1 MKKLQIILLALFT
14 IGICSCKDK
23 NKETEPEV
31 VTVDNN
37 SEIKPHEIEDTGIEF
52 NDAKVKEVFDQYLQ
66 VENALINTD
75 AEKAAKEAFKLQE
88 VIKGVDDDA
97 ITSRA
102 INAIADTDDI
112 EVQRHNF
119 VALTTSMEDI
129 LEGAIDSG
137 TVYKQYCPM
146 AFNNTGAYWFS
157 NSKEIFNPYFGEKM
171 LKCGRVE
178 AEIK

>member
-1 MKKLQIILLALFT
+1 
-14 IGICSCKDK
+14 
-23 NKETEPEV
+23 
-31 VTVDNN
+31 
-37 SEIKPHEIEDTGIEF
+37 
-52 NDAKVKEVFDQYLQ
+52 
-66 VENALINTD
+66 
-75 AEKAAKEAFKLQE
+75 
-88 VIKGVDDDA
+88 
-97 ITSRA
+97 
-102 INAIADTDDI
+102 
-112 EVQRHNF
+112 
-119 VALTTSMEDI
+119 MEDI